1 MSDERDDRGELV
13 PIGGLWTNADR
24 GGKTYLSGYLG
35 DARLLV
41 FKNKFKK
48 TGEKQPDYRMYVTRK
63 AKPDQTNAPADSEPG
78 RPAAGDT
85 QVQVGTD
92 TDRGT
97 EEYPF

>member
-24 GGKTYLSGYLG
+24 DGKTYLSGYLG

-48 TGEKQPDYRMYVTRK
+48 PGEKQPDYRMYVARK
-63 AKPDQTNAPADSEPG
+63 AKPAQTDALTDGEPSA
-78 RPAAGDT
+78 PAAGNGRAE
-85 QVQVGTD
+85 VGTGGANGD
-92 TDRGT
+92 DVM
-97 EEYPF
+97 PF